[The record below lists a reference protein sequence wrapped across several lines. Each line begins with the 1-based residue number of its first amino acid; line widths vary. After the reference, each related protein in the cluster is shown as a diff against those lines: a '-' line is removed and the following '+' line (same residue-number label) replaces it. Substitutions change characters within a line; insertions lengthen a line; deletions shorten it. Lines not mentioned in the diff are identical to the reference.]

1 MTDRELR
8 FADEYLVDLNA
19 MAAALRA
26 GYDEETAK
34 KAQEWLGKGRRGRP
48 QLRALIE
55 QKMDQRSRRTG
66 VTADRVVVELAKI
79 AFANPEKIIDLET
92 GELLETASED
102 DMAAV
107 ASVTLRQGGTG
118 RVDLK
123 MYDKLKALEIL
134 GKHLGV
140 FGESGA
146 ERGQTPVVID
156 DVGE

>member
-8 FADEYLVDLNA
+8 FADEYLVDLDA

-34 KAQEWLGKGRRGRP
+34 KAKEWMGKSRRGRP

-55 QKMDQRSRRTG
+55 QKMEQRSRRTG

-107 ASVTLRQGGTG
+107 ASVTLRQSGAG

-140 FGESGA
+140 FGESA
-146 ERGQTPVVID
+146 ADRGQAPVVID